1 MSFGMAMKPGHYR
14 SYMEALNRLESVARA
29 QKTRLPRVCA
39 EEHRDD
45 LVKAILTQRY
55 KGPNTYPE
63 YSDAYAKWKK
73 GMLGSVGKFW
83 LLFGDL
89 LHSLTAINRGAG
101 GSKWF
106 AGIQEGAMDSGGK
119 QYSRPPGRR
128 GPEKSI
134 PMYAG
139 VNEQSRPLF
148 EPARTD
154 VANNQ
159 WATHLHDAFAALAR
173 SWRR

>member
-1 MSFGMAMKPGHYR
+1 MSFGMESKPGHFE
-14 SYMEALNRLESVARA
+14 SYMEALRRLETVAKA
-29 QKTRLPRVCA
+29 QQTRLPRVCA

-45 LVKAILTQRY
+45 MVKAILTQRY
-55 KGPNTYPE
+55 KSSQAYPE
-63 YSDAYAKWKK
+63 YSERYAKWKK

-89 LHSLTAINRGAG
+89 INSLTAINRGAG
-101 GSKWF
+101 GSRWF
-106 AGIQEGAMDSGGK
+106 AGIQEGAMDQGGK
-119 QYSRPPGRR
+119 QFSTPPNRR
-128 GPEKSI
+128 GPSKSI

-148 EPARTD
+148 GPARTD
-154 VANNQ
+154 FANNQ
-159 WATHLHDAFAALAR
+159 WRTRLSDAFTALAR